1 MKPIVRILLT
11 GTGSPAAPGVIQSL
25 KNSEDYKYHIIGVD
39 CNSFSAGFHMTDRH
53 YVGPK
58 ASEEQFIPF
67 IEQICRT
74 EKINVLFSLVTDE
87 LIKLSEHRDVLSQC
101 GTYMNLSSVPVLQMV
116 INKGILYNELQKMG
130 IAVPSFQVTSS
141 AKQFKKALKAMGYPE
156 QPVCFKPTIS
166 DGSRGFHILDDHI
179 DRFELMFRH
188 KPTSVYLSH
197 SDLLRVI
204 QGRKEF
210 PELLVMEYLPHE
222 EYSVDVLAEN
232 GKVMIA
238 VPRLREATVGGISTK
253 SLIRKDQDIIDYAA
267 EVVERLGLHGNI
279 GIQVRRDRSRQP
291 KIVEVNPR
299 MQGTIVHCTAA
310 GINLPDLAVKQA
322 LGVLPTHL
330 ESKVKWGTRM
340 IRHWKEVFY
349 DADGSSYTL

>member
-1 MKPIVRILLT
+1 MKPIVHILLT
-11 GTGSPAAPGVIQSL
+11 GAGSPAAPGVIQSMR
-25 KNSEDYKYHIIGVD
+25 NSADYKYYIVGVD
-39 CNSFSAGFHMTDRH
+39 CNPLSAGFHMTDRH

-74 EKINVLFSLVTDE
+74 EKIDVLFSLVTDE
-87 LIKLSEHRDVLSQC
+87 LIKLSEHRDVLSQW
-101 GTYMNLSSVPVLQMV
+101 GTHMNLTSVPVLQRV

-141 AKQFKKALKAMGYPE
+141 AKQFKKALKALGYPE

-166 DGSRGFHILDDHI
+166 DGSRGFHILDDHV
-179 DRFELMFRH
+179 DRFELLFRH
-188 KPTSVYLSH
+188 KPNSVYVSH
-197 SDLLRVI
+197 SELLRVI

-253 SLIRKDQDIIDYAA
+253 SLIRKDQDIIDYAV
-267 EVVERLGLHGNI
+267 EVVERLELHGNI

-330 ESKVKWGTRM
+330 ESTVKWGTRM